1 MQERCSV
8 LWVSGEQ
15 RTDLALRKVL
25 SDAGMGV
32 RVAQS
37 CAEVRQMLWDFGAPD
52 VMFCDTSLPDGTW
65 SDVLALAS
73 RGTCPIP
80 VIVLSRVCDINLCI
94 KVLEEGAV
102 DFIVPPF
109 YGSDI
114 SHLFKGTW
122 RKSVAIQMPAEV

>member
-1 MQERCSV
+1 
-8 LWVSGEQ
+8 VSGEQ

-37 CAEVRQMLWDFGAPD
+37 CAEVRQMLRDFGTPD

-65 SDVLALAS
+65 SDILALAS
-73 RGTCPIP
+73 RGTWPIP
-80 VIVLSRVCDINLCI
+80 VIVLSRVGDINLCI
-94 KVLEEGAV
+94 KALEEGAA

-114 SHLFKGTW
+114 SHLFKGMW
-122 RKSVAIQMPAEV
+122 RKCVAIQRPADV

>member
-15 RTDLALRKVL
+15 STDLALRKVL
-25 SDAGMGV
+25 RDAGMGV

-37 CAEVRQMLWDFGAPD
+37 CAEVWRMLRDFGAPD

-65 SDVLALAS
+65 SDILALAS
-73 RGTCPIP
+73 RGTKPIP
-80 VIVLSRVCDINLCI
+80 VIVLSRVGDINLCV
-94 KVLEEGAV
+94 KALQEGAA

-114 SHLFKGTW
+114 SHLFNGTR
-122 RKSVAIQMPAEV
+122 RKCVAIQRPAEV